1 MKPTELISSLGQ
13 SLWFDNIQRGL
24 LRRSD
29 KNTPSGLE
37 KMIQDGDIRGVTSNP
52 SIFHNAISKT
62 TEYDDALI
70 PLALADVEPE
80 MIFWELAID
89 DIKKACDQFLPLYQ
103 KTFKADGYV
112 SLEVNPLLAN
122 DTQGTILQARELW
135 KRVDRPNL
143 MIKIPATIQGI
154 PAVRQMIAE
163 GININVTLIFSIERY
178 REVMDAYLAGLED
191 RLMNKGDIEDIHSV
205 ASFFV
210 SRVDSKIDPKLTQ
223 KPNLAGRA
231 AIANAKLAYEA
242 FQEVFSGARFGK
254 LQLAKANY
262 QRPLWAS
269 TGTKNPNYADVLYV
283 NELIGPATV
292 NTVPPATLAAFK
304 DHGVAKT
311 TLLEGVEDC
320 KKLFNDLEQIGI
332 SIQQVTEELEIE
344 GVKAFEDAFVALLQ
358 SIDERKQNI
367 RKVNLPLANA
377 VKFQMEKL
385 DNERIVERIWN
396 HDPSVWTSDSVG
408 QEEIKIRLD
417 WLKLPETSLNDLP
430 EIEAF
435 GLDLRQKGVPKFLLF
450 GMGGSSLAP
459 EVLSLSHRIGSE
471 VQFAILDSTDPGQV
485 LAAENDFPPVE
496 SIYIVSS
503 KSGGTAEINAMFQ
516 YFYSKA
522 RLVFGEKAGERFIAI
537 TDPGTSLEKLAREK
551 GFLKIFNANPNVG
564 GRYSA
569 LGHFGLVPAVL
580 MGIDP
585 VAYLSGASA
594 LAERCGPKIPLHS
607 NPGALLGVILGAA
620 ALLGQDK
627 LSVIAEEPFQSV
639 GSWLEQLIAES
650 TGKQNKGILPI
661 DAEPFVKPA
670 ILSTDRLAIYL
681 RNGGELGSHV
691 AEMEHAGILAL
702 TFPIS
707 DPNELGAEF
716 FRWEFAT
723 ALASAILGVNA
734 FDQPDVQDAKIR
746 TNQKIAEFNQNGK
759 LPESESIQFGSEIRV
774 YKQNGPSAGS
784 IKAEIVEFLK
794 AAKVGSYTAI
804 NAYLPRNREMFLAL
818 TELRKAVM
826 VIGGMPTT
834 LGFGPR
840 FQHSTGQ
847 YHKGGTDQGYF
858 LQITADPDQD
868 AAIPGGNLT
877 FGILELAQALGDQ
890 EAILSKGRKILR
902 LHLSSPRMIHKLVEL
917 LS

>member
-1 MKPTELISSLGQ
+1 MKPTELITSLGQ

-24 LRRSD
+24 LRRRD

-62 TEYDDALI
+62 AEYDDALI
-70 PLALADVEPE
+70 PLALADVDLET
-80 MIFWELAID
+80 IFWELAID
-89 DIKKACDQFLPLYQ
+89 DIQKACDQFLPLYQ
-103 KTFKADGYV
+103 QTSKADGYV
-112 SLEVNPLLAN
+112 SLEVDPLLAN
-122 DTQGTILQARELW
+122 DTQGTISQARELW
-135 KRVDRPNL
+135 NKVDRPNL
-143 MIKIPATIQGI
+143 MIKIPATKPGI

-178 REVMDAYLAGLED
+178 RDVMDAYLSGLED
-191 RLMNKGDIEDIHSV
+191 RLLNEGDIEDIHSV

-210 SRVDSKIDPKLTQ
+210 SRVDSKIDPKLSENS
-223 KPNLAGRA
+223 NLAGKA

-242 FQEVFSGARFGK
+242 FQEVFSEARFGK
-254 LQLAKANY
+254 LQRAKANY

-269 TGTKNPNYADVLYV
+269 TGTKNPKYSDVLYV
-283 NELIGPATV
+283 NELIGPTTV
-292 NTVPPATLAAFK
+292 NTVPPATLNAFK

-311 TLLEGVEDC
+311 TLLSGVEES
-320 KKLFNDLEQIGI
+320 KQHFSDLEEIGI
-332 SIQQVTEELEIE
+332 SIERVTDELEFE
-344 GVKAFEDAFVALLQ
+344 GVKAFEDAYLALLG
-358 SIDERKQNI
+358 SIDERKQEI
-367 RKVNLPLANA
+367 RKANLPLANA
-377 VKFQMEKL
+377 VKLHLDKL
-385 DNERIVERIWN
+385 SAERVVERIWN
-396 HDPSVWTSDSVG
+396 HDPSVWSADPAG
-408 QEEIKIRLD
+408 QEEIKVRLD
-417 WLKLPETSLNDLP
+417 WLNLPETSLSDLP
-430 EIEAF
+430 DIDAF
-435 GLDLRQKGVPKFLLF
+435 AREVSRKGVRKFLLF

-459 EVLSLSHRIGSE
+459 EVLSLCHRVGSD

-485 LAAENDFPPVE
+485 LAAEKAFPPAE

-516 YFYSKA
+516 YFYLKA
-522 RLVFGEKAGERFIAI
+522 QLAFGEKAGEHFIAV
-537 TDPGTSLEKLAREK
+537 TDPVTSLENLAREK
-551 GFLKIFNANPNVG
+551 GFLKIFRANPNVG

-569 LGHFGLVPAVL
+569 LSHFGLVPATL

-585 VAYLSGASA
+585 EAILSGARA
-594 LAERCGPKIPLHS
+594 LAERCKPQIPLHS

-620 ALLGQDK
+620 ALLGRDK

-661 DAEPFVKPA
+661 DLEPFVRPA
-670 ILSTDRLAIYL
+670 CFSADRLAIYL
-681 RNGGELGSHV
+681 RNRGEFGAQV
-691 AEMEHAGILAL
+691 AELEQAGIPAL

-723 ALASAILGVNA
+723 AIASAILGVNA
-734 FDQPDVQDAKIR
+734 FDQPDVQDAKTR
-746 TNQKIAEFNQNGK
+746 TNQKIAEFNQKGK
-759 LPESESIQFGSEIRV
+759 LPEAESIQYGSEFRV
-774 YKQNGPSAGS
+774 YKLNGQASGS
-784 IKAEIVEFLK
+784 LKAELVEFFQGTK
-794 AAKVGSYTAI
+794 IGSYIAI
-804 NAYLPRNREMFLAL
+804 NAYLPRNREMLDEL

-826 VIGGMPTT
+826 RLGGIPTT

-858 LQITADPDQD
+858 LQITADPELD
-868 AAIPGGNLT
+868 AAIPGGKLT

-890 EAILSKGRKILR
+890 EAISAKGRKILR
-902 LHLSSPRMIHKLVEL
+902 FHLSSPRLINKLVAR